1 MTSPALMLD
10 AAALSELA
18 SSRDSAPSPLLYGLL
33 EATWQRQRDVLVP
46 AVVCAEVCRGKA
58 RTTQVEALLARHRP
72 GTRQSSPILVIE
84 TDFSLARLVG
94 SVLNAS
100 KAGSKDIVDAHL
112 VALCI
117 DRGGGLIVTSDPD
130 DLRRLS
136 GPFLGTRIVVRSLN
150 L

>member
-1 MTSPALMLD
+1 MTSPALVLD

-18 SSRDSAPSPLLYGLL
+18 LSRDSELSPLLYGLI
-33 EATWQRQRDVLVP
+33 EATWQRQRSVLVP
-46 AVVCAEVCRGKA
+46 AVVCAEVCRGRA

-72 GTRQSSPILVIE
+72 GAGQSSPILVVDTNFAI
-84 TDFSLARLVG
+84 ARLVG

-136 GPFLGTRIVVRSLN
+136 SPFVGTRIVVRSLN

>member
-1 MTSPALMLD
+1 MTAPALLLD

-18 SSRDSAPSPLLYGLL
+18 SSRFSQLSPLLHGLL

-46 AVVCAEVCRGKA
+46 AVVCAEVCRGKS
-58 RTTQVEALLARHRP
+58 RTTEVEALLARHRP
-72 GTRQSSPILVIE
+72 GSGQSSPILVVD
-84 TDFSLARLVG
+84 TNFAVARLVG
-94 SVLNAS
+94 SVLDAS

-117 DRGGGLIVTSDPD
+117 GVGGGLIVTSDPD

-136 GPFLGTRIVVRSLN
+136 GPFIGTRIVIRSLN